1 MQQCSARPDLDS
13 DGPRR
18 SEELNA
24 NCRTTFS
31 LVPSPRPPDS
41 IKGVNEISRLFS
53 QYLGLVEEP
62 SHNFSPVSC
71 FNNLLQAQGE
81 FSENY
86 REISLTALTAIIA
99 PGLAAVFTANC
110 LLIPN

>member
-1 MQQCSARPDLDS
+1 ML
-13 DGPRR
+13 
-18 SEELNA
+18 
-24 NCRTTFS
+24 
-31 LVPSPRPPDS
+31 
-41 IKGVNEISRLFS
+41 
-53 QYLGLVEEP
+53 
-62 SHNFSPVSC
+62 
-71 FNNLLQAQGE
+71 NNLLQAQGE

>member
-41 IKGVNEISRLFS
+41 IKGVNEILRL
-53 QYLGLVEEP
+53 L
-62 SHNFSPVSC
+62 
-71 FNNLLQAQGE
+71 AQGE